1 MRRTLI
7 RPLWA
12 SLVLTVSL
20 LSCDR
25 ISQDVLPP
33 VAADDQLANNTLV
46 ILPNQP
52 VAVDLRTLTNLNT
65 ATTFTVSEQPE
76 SGEAKFAQ
84 NGLLLYTP
92 DGEFVA
98 GEDNFTIGTDVKLAN
113 KLVTVPFRVEMA
125 QDGAD
130 LPCKLGAVP
139 DKAETPA
146 STSLTIGVLKNDKF
160 CEGTPDPTSLKIK
173 VAPKYGTVLIVG
185 ADVIYKPNAGFN
197 GLDFFVYTVCNTGA
211 TTQTCALGVVSLT
224 VGDPLKNCKIALRD
238 DQVPFR
244 PVFQTDSIL
253 IPVLINDQLCRG
265 NRAVPLTV
273 TKAPANGTARVNVG
287 NQLVYKLKTSTWA
300 NDELTY
306 QRCENGVCSTAVV
319 RVKTTAVA
327 AGCKLTATKDAR
339 TISLSKPTVDVR
351 LGTVLLPVLLNDK
364 LCGPLKAMRISANP
378 GNAKLEILRD
388 GTIVYRLDA
397 QPKKGTVSFTYE
409 LTDAANTKV
418 TADVVLTI
426 KE

>member
-1 MRRTLI
+1 MKRLSI

-12 SLVLTVSL
+12 SLFLIISL

-33 VAADDQLANNTLV
+33 ATDDELNNTALTV
-46 ILPNQP
+46 LPDQP

-98 GEDNFTIGTDVKLAN
+98 GEDNFTIGTDIKLAN
-113 KLVTVPFRVEMA
+113 KIVTVPFRVEMA
-125 QDGAD
+125 QDAAD

-146 STSLTIGVLKNDKF
+146 NTSIAIGVLKNDKF
-160 CEGTPDPTSLKIK
+160 CEGTPDPASLKIK
-173 VAPKYGTVLIVG
+173 VAPKSGTVLIIG

-197 GLDFFVYTVCNTGA
+197 GRDFFVYAVCNTGA
-211 TTQTCALGVVSLT
+211 ATQSCALGVVSLT
-224 VGDPLKNCKIALRD
+224 VGDPLKNCKITLRD

-244 PVFQTDSIL
+244 PVFQADSIL
-253 IPVLINDQLCRG
+253 IPVLVNDQLCRG
-265 NRAVPLTV
+265 NRAVPLTI
-273 TKAPANGTARVNVG
+273 TKAPANGTARVNAG
-287 NQLVYKLKTSTWA
+287 NQLVYKLKTNTWA

-319 RVKTTAVA
+319 RVKA
-327 AGCKLTATKDAR
+327 AAAATGCKLTATKDAR
-339 TISLSKPTVDVR
+339 TVSLSKPTVDVR

-364 LCGPLKAMRISANP
+364 VCGPLKAMRISANP
-378 GNAKLEILRD
+378 ANARLEILRD
-388 GTIVYRLDA
+388 GTVVYRLDA
-397 QPKKGTVSFTYE
+397 QPKKGIISFTYE
-409 LTDAANTKV
+409 LTDADNIKA

>member
-1 MRRTLI
+1 MKRI
-7 RPLWA
+7 VMRPLWA
-12 SLVLTVSL
+12 SLLLIVSL

-33 VAADDQLANNTLV
+33 ATDDPLDNTALTV
-46 ILPNQP
+46 LPDQP

-84 NGLLLYTP
+84 SGLLLYTP

-98 GEDNFTIGTDVKLAN
+98 GEDNFTIGTDIKLAN
-113 KLVTVPFRVEMA
+113 KIVTVPFRVEMA
-125 QDGAD
+125 LDGAD

-146 STSLTIGVLKNDKF
+146 NTSITIGVLKNDKF

-173 VAPKYGTVLIVG
+173 VAPKSGTVLVVG
-185 ADVIYKPNAGFN
+185 ADVVYKPNAGFN
-197 GLDFFVYTVCNTGA
+197 GRDFFVYSICNAGA
-211 TTQTCALGVVSLT
+211 ATQTCALGVVSLT
-224 VGDPLKNCKIALRD
+224 VGDPLKNCKITLRD

-265 NRAVPLTV
+265 NRAVPLTI
-273 TKAPANGTARVNVG
+273 TKAPTNGTARVNAS
-287 NQLVYKLKTSTWA
+287 NQLVYKLKTTDWA

-319 RVKTTAVA
+319 RVKATAVA
-327 AGCKLTATKDAR
+327 TGCKLTATKDAR
-339 TISLSKPTVDVR
+339 TVSLSKPTVDVR

-364 LCGPLKAMRISANP
+364 TCGPLKAMRISANP
-378 GNAKLEILRD
+378 ANAKLEILRD
-388 GTIVYRLDA
+388 GTVVYRLDA
-397 QPKKGTVSFTYE
+397 QPKKGIVSFTYE
-409 LTDAANTKV
+409 LTDAANTKA

>member
-1 MRRTLI
+1 MKRILI

-12 SLVLTVSL
+12 SLFLIVSL

-25 ISQDVLPP
+25 ISQDILPPATDDELDNNALTVLP
-33 VAADDQLANNTLV
+33 D
-46 ILPNQP
+46 QP

-65 ATTFTVSEQPE
+65 ATTFSISSPPE
-76 SGEAKFAQ
+76 SGEARFAQ
-84 NGLLLYTP
+84 SGLLLYTP

-98 GEDNFTIGTDVKLAN
+98 GEDNFTVGTDVRLAN
-113 KLVTVPFRVEMA
+113 KIVTVPFRVEMA
-125 QDGAD
+125 LEGAD
-130 LPCKLGAVP
+130 LPCKLGAVA

-146 STSLTIGVLKNDKF
+146 NTSITIGVLRNDKF
-160 CEGTPDPTSLKIK
+160 CEGTPDPASLKIK
-173 VAPKYGTVLIVG
+173 VAPKFGTVLVVG
-185 ADVIYKPNAGFN
+185 ADVVYKPNAGFN
-197 GLDFFVYTVCNTGA
+197 GRDLFVYTVCNAGA
-211 TTQTCALGVVSLT
+211 ATQTCALGVVSLT
-224 VGDPLKNCKIALRD
+224 VGDPLKNCKITLRD

-253 IPVLINDQLCRG
+253 IPVLTNDQLCRG
-265 NRAVPLTV
+265 NRAVPLTL
-273 TKAPANGTARVNVG
+273 TKAPANGTARINAS
-287 NQLVYKLKTSTWA
+287 NQLVYKLKNSTWA

-319 RVKTTAVA
+319 RVKAAAVA

-339 TISLSKPTVDVR
+339 IISLSKPTVDVR

-364 LCGPLKAMRISANP
+364 VCGPLKAMRISANP
-378 GNAKLEILRD
+378 ANVKLEILRD

-397 QPKKGTVSFTYE
+397 QPKKGIVSFTYE
-409 LTDAANTKV
+409 LTDAADTKV
-418 TADVVLTI
+418 TADVALTI

>member
-1 MRRTLI
+1 MKRI
-7 RPLWA
+7 FIKPLWL
-12 SLVLTVSL
+12 SLTLVVSL

-25 ISQDVLPP
+25 ISQDILPP
-33 VAADDQLANNTLV
+33 PSAEDELGNNTLV
-46 ILPNQP
+46 ILPDQP

-65 ATTFTVSEQPE
+65 ATTFTVSAPPE

-92 DGEFVA
+92 NGEFVA
-98 GEDNFTIGTDVKLAN
+98 GEDNFTIGTNTKLAN

-125 QDGAD
+125 LDGAD

-146 STSLTIGVLKNDKF
+146 NTSLAIGVLKNDKF
-160 CEGTPDPTSLKIK
+160 CEGTPDPASLTIK
-173 VAPKYGTVLIVG
+173 VAPKFGTVLVVG
-185 ADVIYKPNAGFN
+185 ANVIYKPNAGFN
-197 GLDFFVYTVCNTGA
+197 GRDFLVYTVCNTGA
-211 TTQTCALGVVSLT
+211 PTQTCALGVVSLT

-273 TKAPANGTARVNVG
+273 TKVPANGTARVNAS
-287 NQLVYKLKTSTWA
+287 NQLVYKLKTSTWT

-306 QRCENGVCSTAVV
+306 QRCENGVCATAVV
-319 RVKTTAVA
+319 RVRSAAATT
-327 AGCKLTATKDAR
+327 GCKLIAAKDAR
-339 TISLSKPTVDVR
+339 TISLSKPTIDVR
-351 LGTVLLPVLLNDK
+351 LGAVLLPVLLNDK

-378 GNAKLEILRD
+378 ANVKLEILRD
-388 GTIVYRLDA
+388 GTIIYRLDA
-397 QPKKGTVSFTYE
+397 QPKKGIVSFTYE

-418 TADVVLTI
+418 TADVALTI